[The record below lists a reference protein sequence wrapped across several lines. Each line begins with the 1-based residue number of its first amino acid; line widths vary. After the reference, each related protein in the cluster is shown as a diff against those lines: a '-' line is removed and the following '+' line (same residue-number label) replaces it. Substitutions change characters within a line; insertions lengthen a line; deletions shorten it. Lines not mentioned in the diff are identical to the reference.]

1 MDWSIKLKEVHY
13 YDVVNP
19 QGYTI
24 GKFEKGYKS
33 PWVFKTNGDRY
44 LTGED
49 LKEVAKKLEELNNAT
64 SV

>member
-1 MDWSIKLKEVHY
+1 MDWNFKLKEIHY

-24 GKFEKGYKS
+24 GKFEKWYKS
-33 PWVFKTNGDRY
+33 PWVFKTYGDSF
-44 LTGED
+44 LNVED